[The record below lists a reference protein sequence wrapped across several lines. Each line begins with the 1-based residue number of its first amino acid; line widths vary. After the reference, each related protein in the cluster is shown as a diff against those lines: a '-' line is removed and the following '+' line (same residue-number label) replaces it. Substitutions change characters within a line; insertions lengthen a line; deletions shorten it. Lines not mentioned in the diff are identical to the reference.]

1 MTKRLFKRMLSVALA
16 VLMLVSLAAPV
27 FAKMGSSDMPWLKDQ
42 SLLDQILER
51 DGFIDGIWYPWF
63 NDAYSAHNLS
73 GNEIMAM
80 YYAPDERTAQ
90 VWSRVEMDYIGA
102 DKIYRQIYNLKAMGY
117 NMMAWG
123 GSIYAEGVKLNPT
136 TGEVLGIKEDYLAN
150 ARRLLNI
157 CREVG
162 MPVVWNVYFHSSAM
176 PHYSGMDGWHIVTRM
191 TADNRVADQYA
202 EKFVRPL
209 CKMLAEYKD
218 VVAMVSLGDEVENE
232 INDPEVGDHFEGNR
246 AMYGTTRENMM
257 YLMRAI
263 NNVVKKELPGMPRT
277 IASTGGVNK
286 SFYAELGLDLTGH
299 NTYNNNS
306 HVPELEEFKHI
317 RPAILTEYNVGG
329 DAKESDDELTAQLI
343 KFRENMMKNGYK
355 GGLQWCW
362 ISTTTWKQGTS
373 YYLLNSLNPT
383 DFRGTVTDLRHYMD
397 EYRAKYKGKT
407 ITVDAAVLYANDGT
421 GLVEWIPS
429 KRGVKMDLLRSNDG
443 GKSWV
448 KVLDN
453 VDQASYVTNKKGSY
467 KDTKTAGSQYKI
479 VVRDAKGNAAESTP
493 NNVAGAESKFVKPM
507 TTNMPAQYG
516 ISYVKGTWKMG
527 DRRLISF
534 GVINNRPVNAS
545 ANLIANG
552 SFETQSGPWTSMLG
566 GMASVVTDKTAPN
579 GGKSLYFNSTGAKSG
594 NFNTKF
600 TVKVQP
606 NTDYV
611 FSTWVKGA
619 YLGTDNLGHSSIG
632 VINPDTGKFLVH
644 TAIKISNGVEKYDA
658 SANSYYPRASREDQQ
673 IYPTAWDN
681 EWHLRSVMFNSGNL
695 SEITIALYGYGSK
708 MWVDDIALYK
718 NGDGVKYTG
727 VNAQSDLRVNY
738 YSQFYTCADD
748 KCVTK
753 NSGAESAEFWNS
765 GYGWDSGFLSVV
777 SGGKSGKALKYASKA
792 GDGIYYIK
800 WVNVTP
806 NTDYVFTV
814 NAKILKSGEGRIG
827 LLSDSL
833 ASPTEAAYLAFDK
846 DVYGGDWVD
855 FCIPFNS
862 SGYTRV
868 GIAIC
873 DLGGEALLDNIRLF
887 KKADAQVSQGG
898 NVVGGNI
905 PGGNG
910 GGNGGGNATDPIAPT
925 PTDPIV
931 PDNGTDGENG
941 GSTDNGAADSQDKD
955 NKKDKNNQKDQTA
968 SIADFFANLSGPML
982 LAISFGGTA
991 LLIGLVVGIWLI
1003 IRAIG
1008 KKKKAKAAAAAA
1020 TAAAATEAPATEAPA
1035 EEAADTPAE

>member
-1 MTKRLFKRMLSVALA
+1 MTKRMMKRMLSVVLA
-16 VLMLVSLAAPV
+16 VLMLASLAAPV
-27 FAKMGSSDMPWLKDQ
+27 LAKMGSSDMPWLKDK

-63 NDAYSAHNLS
+63 NDSYAAHNLS

-80 YYAPDERTAQ
+80 YYAPDEAAAK
-90 VWSRVEMDYIGA
+90 VWSRVELDYIGA

-150 ARRLLNI
+150 ARRLLDI

-162 MPVVWNVYFHSSAM
+162 MPVVWNVYFHSSSM
-176 PHYSGMDGWHIVTRM
+176 PHYSGKEGWDIVTRM
-191 TADNRVADQYA
+191 TCDSKVADQYA

-232 INDPEVGDHFEGNR
+232 INDSEVGDHFDGIR
-246 AMYGTTRENMM
+246 AVYGTTRDNML
-257 YLMRAI
+257 YLMKAI

-329 DAKESDDELTAQLI
+329 DAKESDDELTAKLI
-343 KFRENMMKNGYK
+343 RFRENMMNNGYK

-373 YYLLNSLNPT
+373 YYLLNTLNPT

-397 EYRAKYKGKT
+397 EYRAKFKGKT

-443 GKSWV
+443 GKTWV

-453 VDQASYVTNKKGSY
+453 VNQADYVSNKKGSY

-493 NNVAGAESKFVKPM
+493 NNVAGAESKFVKAM

-516 ISYVKGTWKMG
+516 ISYVKSTWKQG

-534 GVINNRPVNAS
+534 GVQNNRPKDAS
-545 ANLIANG
+545 ANLIQNG
-552 SFETQSGPWTSMLG
+552 GFETNQGQWTSMLG
-566 GMASVVTDKTAPN
+566 SMASVVTDKTAPN
-579 GGKSLYFNSTGAKSG
+579 GGKSLYFNSTGAQSG

-600 TVKVQP
+600 TIKVQK

-619 YLGTDNLGHSSIG
+619 YLGADNKGKSSIG

-644 TAIKISNGVEKYDA
+644 IAMKTDANGNEKPDTG
-658 SANSYYPRASREDQQ
+658 ANSFYPRASREDQQ
-673 IYPTAWDN
+673 IYPTSWDN
-681 EWHLRSVMFNSGNL
+681 EWHLRSVAFNSGNL
-695 SEITIALYGYGSK
+695 TEVTIALYGYGSK
-708 MWVDDIALYK
+708 MWVDDMALYK

-727 VNAQSDLRVNY
+727 VNAQSSLQVNY
-738 YSQFYTCADD
+738 YSDAYTCADN
-748 KCVTK
+748 KCANK
-753 NSGAESAEFWNS
+753 NPGVESTEFWNG

-777 SGGKSGKALKYASKA
+777 SGGKSGKALKYKSIA
-792 GDGIYYIK
+792 GDGIYYIR
-800 WVNVTP
+800 WVDVAP
-806 NTDYVFTV
+806 NTDYAFAV

-833 ASPTEAAYLAFDK
+833 SAPTEAVYLAFDQ
-846 DVYGGDWVD
+846 DIYGGDWVD
-855 FCIPFNS
+855 FCVTFNT

-868 GIAIC
+868 GIVVC

-887 KKADAQVSQGG
+887 KVADGTPVKGG
-898 NVVGGNI
+898 NTITPLPGLSGGSGQTTN
-905 PGGNG
+905 PTTPNTDD
-910 GGNGGGNATDPIAPT
+910 GNADVDDGNTD
-925 PTDPIV
+925 TD
-931 PDNGTDGENG
+931 TDTGD
-941 GSTDNGAADSQDKD
+941 TDDTTDTSDKPGKN
-955 NKKDKNNQKDQTA
+955 NKKEPA
-968 SIADFFANLSGPML
+968 SLADFFTSLSGPVL
-982 LAISFGGTA
+982 LAISFGGMV
-991 LLIGLVVGIWLI
+991 LLIGLGVGIYFLVRVI
-1003 IRAIG
+1003 V
-1008 KKKKAKAAAAAA
+1008 KKKNKP
-1020 TAAAATEAPATEAPA
+1020 TE
-1035 EEAADTPAE
+1035 

>member
-1 MTKRLFKRMLSVALA
+1 MTKRMIKRVLSAVLA
-16 VLMLVSLAAPV
+16 VLMLVTLATPV
-27 FAKMGSSDMPWLKDQ
+27 LAKMGSSDMPWLKDK

-63 NDAYSAHNLS
+63 NDSYAAHNLS
-73 GNEIMAM
+73 GNDIMAM
-80 YYAPDERTAQ
+80 YYAPDEATAK
-90 VWSRVEMDYIGA
+90 VWSRVELDYIGA

-176 PHYSGMDGWHIVTRM
+176 PIYSGVDGWNIVTRM
-191 TADNRVADQYA
+191 TADPKVADQYA

-218 VVAMVSLGDEVENE
+218 VVAMVSIGDEVENE
-232 INDPEVGDHFEGNR
+232 INDPEVGDHFDGNR
-246 AMYGTTRENMM
+246 AMYGTTRENML
-257 YLMRAI
+257 YLMKAI

-299 NTYNNNS
+299 NTYNNNA
-306 HVPELEEFKHI
+306 HVPDLEEFKHI

-329 DAKESDDELTAQLI
+329 DAKESDDELTAKLI
-343 KFRENMMKNGYK
+343 QFRENMMSKGYK

-362 ISTTTWKQGTS
+362 MSTTTWKQGTS
-373 YYLLNSLNPT
+373 YYLLNTLNPT

-397 EYRAKYKGKT
+397 EYRAKFKGKT

-443 GKSWV
+443 GKNWV

-453 VDQASYVTNKKGSY
+453 VNQADYVKNKKGSY
-467 KDTKTAGSQYKI
+467 RDSKTTNSQYKI

-493 NNVAGAESKFVKPM
+493 NNVAGVEAKFVKPM
-507 TTNMPAQYG
+507 TTNMPAKYG
-516 ISYVKGTWKMG
+516 ISYVKGTWKLG
-527 DRRLISF
+527 DRRLTSF
-534 GVINNRPVNAS
+534 GVLNNRPKDAS

-552 SFETQSGPWTSMLG
+552 GFETQSGQWTSMLG
-566 GMASVVTDKTAPN
+566 GMASVVADKTAPN

-611 FSTWVKGA
+611 FSTWIKGA
-619 YLGTDNLGHSSIG
+619 YLGADNQGHSSIG

-644 TAIKISNGVEKYDA
+644 TAIKVSGGVEKYDA
-658 SANSYYPRASREDQQ
+658 GANSFYPRASREDQQ

-681 EWHLRSVMFNSGNL
+681 EWHLRSVAFNSGNL
-695 SEITIALYGYGSK
+695 SQITIALYGYGSK
-708 MWVDDIALYK
+708 MWVDDMALYK
-718 NGDGVKYTG
+718 NGDGVKYMGT
-727 VNAQSDLRVNY
+727 NAKSDLRVNY
-738 YSQFYTCADD
+738 YSESYTCADN
-748 KCVTK
+748 KCANK
-753 NSGAESAEFWNS
+753 NPGVESAEFWSS

-777 SGGKSGKALKYASKA
+777 SGGKSGKAMKYKSIA

-800 WVNVTP
+800 WVDVAP
-806 NTDYVFTV
+806 NTDYAFAV
-814 NAKILKSGEGRIG
+814 NAKILKSGAGRVG
-827 LLSDSL
+827 LLTDSM
-833 ASPTEAAYLAFDK
+833 SKPTEAVYLAFDQ
-846 DVYGGDWVD
+846 DIYGSDWVD
-855 FCIPFNS
+855 FCVTFNT
-862 SGYTRV
+862 SGFTRV
-868 GIAIC
+868 GIAVC
-873 DLGGEALLDNIRLF
+873 DLGGEALLDNMRLF
-887 KKADAQVSQGG
+887 KLADGTPVQGG
-898 NVVGGNI
+898 NPITPTPGVGN
-905 PGGNG
+905 GGNG
-910 GGNGGGNATDPIAPT
+910 GGNVTNPNGGTDATQPTNPDGTPSVDDGNT
-925 PTDPIV
+925 
-931 PDNGTDGENG
+931 DNGT
-941 GSTDNGAADSQDKD
+941 ADSTNKG
-955 NKKDKNNQKDQTA
+955 NKKDKNSQKDSSF

-982 LAISFGGTA
+982 LAVSFGGTA
-991 LLIGLVVGIWLI
+991 LLIGLIVGVYFI

-1008 KKKKAKAAAAAA
+1008 KKKKAKAAAV
-1020 TAAAATEAPATEAPA
+1020 AAAAAAAVPAETPA
-1035 EEAADTPAE
+1035 EEVADTSAE